1 MDITKMSVQELKALA
16 YDLLV
21 QSQKIQ
27 SDLNLVNNEIV
38 KQTKVEAPVD
48 NVSPQ
53 EGEAT
58 V

>member
-1 MDITKMSVQELKALA
+1 MSVQELKALA